1 MNIKLIEQNNT
12 TVAVIGERDFHIANA
27 QDALDMIATV
37 NYEHHCNRIALYKSS
52 LADDFFVLSTGM
64 AGEVLQKFINFC
76 TKLAIIGEHGNY
88 TSKPLNDFIYEC
100 NNGNDIFF
108 VETETE
114 AVKRLSTL
122 RS

>member
-1 MNIKLIEQNNT
+1 MTIKLIEKNNT
-12 TVAVIGERDFHIANA
+12 VVAVIDEIGFHISSA

-37 NYEHHCNRIALYKSS
+37 SYEHHCNRISVYKSS

-64 AGEVLQKFINFC
+64 AGEVLQKFINFG
-76 TKLAIIGEHGNY
+76 TKLAIIGEHGSY

-108 VETETE
+108 VSTETE
-114 AVKRLSTL
+114 AVERLSKAK
-122 RS
+122 